1 MRRGPKLADSAEPEV
16 ELVKST
22 YKLPKP
28 LKRNLQVLA
37 LLDGRDQADLVRDAI
52 DTYLRAR
59 DVDPTREPN
68 LITHRLPERSA
79 RGSNI

>member
-1 MRRGPKLADSAEPEV
+1 MKRGPKPVDRAEPEI
-16 ELVKST
+16 ELIKST

-52 DTYLRAR
+52 DAYLRAR
-59 DVDPTREPN
+59 DVDPNREPN
-68 LITHRLPERSA
+68 LITHRPSEKLRTA
-79 RGSNI
+79 ATR